1 MKVLF
6 CGDKHLKINRFDL
19 AKQFLLWLNNTIE
32 QNKPDLYVCLGD
44 DMDTHSIIRAEL
56 LTELRYHFD
65 KILSLNIPIVYVV
78 GNHDCFKPSDMK
90 YHALQ
95 SMIGLNSNLH
105 IIEKPQELYG
115 MTFVPYVH
123 KPEDFPKQTLPICV
137 AHQTFKGADFGDIT
151 TKDGVDASSIVGAEI
166 IISGHIHKRQRM
178 ATGVDGGPE
187 VIYCGSP
194 FSQSASDIN
203 QTKGVSIFDTAT
215 YAEEFIVCP
224 LPMWRGVKYELSQ
237 SFSAVDMHEDLMQTL
252 NDIDHWV
259 IEITGP
265 KAEVIG
271 YLGSKKG
278 KSLTV
283 GRDVKIKTVFT
294 DKEKRQVRI
303 VATSLSSIVSEYIDK
318 VYTGS
323 IDKDLLKITA
333 RDVFESLNKLH
344 SPGIINSGE
353 NT

>member
-19 AKQFLLWLNNTIE
+19 AKQFLTWLNLTIE
-32 QNKPDLYVCLGD
+32 KHRPDLYVCLGD
-44 DMDTHSIIRAEL
+44 DLDTHSVIRTEI

-65 KILSLNIPIVYVV
+65 YVLSLGIPIVYVV
-78 GNHDCFKPSDMK
+78 GNHDCAKPSDMK

-95 SMIGLNSNLH
+95 SMIGLSPNLY
-105 IIEKPQELYG
+105 IIDKPQNLKG

-123 KPEDFPKQTLPICV
+123 KPEAFPKQTLPVCV

-151 TKDGVDASSIVGAEI
+151 TKDGVDACSVVGAEI

-178 ATGVDGGPE
+178 DNSSAGGPE

-203 QTKGVSIFDTAT
+203 QIKGVSLFDIDT
-215 YAEEFIVCP
+215 YKEQFIICP
-224 LPMWRGVKYELSQ
+224 LPMWKGVKYELTQ
-237 SFSAVDMHEDLMQTL
+237 NFSTIDVHEDLMQTL
-252 NDIDHWV
+252 NDIDHWI
-259 IEITGP
+259 IEIKGP
-265 KAEVIG
+265 KAEILG

-278 KSLTV
+278 KSLTI
-283 GRDVKIKTVFT
+283 GRDVKVKPIFT
-294 DKEKRQVRI
+294 DNEKKQIRI
-303 VATSLSSIVSEYIDK
+303 EAVSLSSIVSQYIDQ

-323 IDKDLLKITA
+323 IDKDLLKTTIKEIS
-333 RDVFESLNKLH
+333 DSLNSSSTLVQ
-344 SPGIINSGE
+344 
-353 NT
+353 